1 MINRAEQLL
10 IKKTN
15 NIFIQLFRYTFV
27 GGIAFLFDFGSLYL
41 LTEKFHVYYL
51 ISAAGAFLAG
61 LLVNY
66 YLSIVWVFENRSN
79 KSKQM
84 EFLIFA
90 LIGIIALGFNE
101 FFIWFFTEKI
111 RIYYLYS
118 KIISTIIVYLWNF
131 FIRKLVLFR

>member
-41 LTEKFHVYYL
+41 LTEKLHVYYL

-84 EFLIFA
+84 EFIIFA

-118 KIISTIIVYLWNF
+118 KLISTIIVYLWNF